1 MQKRGLLPTGMEDTL
16 NQGYRL
22 ARAWELFEVTTWN
35 QWRTHENDLILIE
48 DLYGLKTRT
57 TKKKK
62 KKSDLIYTF
71 IGGLLYKSEIDD
83 N

>member
-16 NQGYRL
+16 IQGYRL

>member
-22 ARAWELFEVTTWN
+22 ARAWEQFEVTTWN

-62 KKSDLIYTF
+62 KSDLIYTF

>member
-22 ARAWELFEVTTWN
+22 ARAGEQFEVTTWN
-35 QWRTHENDLILIE
+35 QWRTHENDPILIE

-57 TKKKK
+57 TQK